1 MAKILLVD
9 DDPLQAFGRKSALE
23 TRFHRVERAADA
35 AEALCLIEQP
45 LFAKNLDLVISGI
58 RMPGISGPAFIA
70 ELHSRVPSL
79 PVMVLESG
87 CEDAAD
93 YADELVRFLPKPVAN
108 ADMIV
113 AADQM
118 LSFVEPTSH

>member
-9 DDPLQAFGRKSALE
+9 DDPLQAFGRKFALE

-70 ELHSRVPSL
+70 ELHSRVPSV

-87 CEDAAD
+87 SEGAAD
-93 YADELVRFLPKPVAN
+93 YTGEWVRFLPKPVEN

-118 LSFVEPTSH
+118 LSFAERPTA

>member
-9 DDPLQAFGRKSALE
+9 DDPLQAFGRKFALE
-23 TRFHRVERAADA
+23 TRFHHVERAADA

-70 ELHSRVPSL
+70 ELHSRVPSI

-87 CEDAAD
+87 FEGADD
-93 YADELVRFLPKPVAN
+93 YAGGFVRFMPKPVAN

-118 LSFVEPTSH
+118 LSFVEPTPH

>member
-9 DDPLQAFGRKSALE
+9 DDPLQAFGRKFALE
-23 TRFHRVERAADA
+23 TRFHRVECAADA

-70 ELHSRVPSL
+70 ELHSRVHSV

-87 CEDAAD
+87 SEGAAD
-93 YADELVRFLPKPVAN
+93 YTGEWVRFLPKPVEN

-118 LSFVEPTSH
+118 LSFAERPTA

>member
-9 DDPLQAFGRKSALE
+9 DDPFQAYGRKFALE
-23 TRFHRVERAADA
+23 TRFHHVERAADA

-70 ELHSRVPSL
+70 ELHSRVPSV

-87 CEDAAD
+87 SEGAAD
-93 YADELVRFLPKPVAN
+93 YVGGGVRFMSKPVAN

-113 AADQM
+113 AADEM
-118 LSFVEPTSH
+118 LSFAERALP